1 MRFLLHAFFSLSL
14 FMGTMEDVMAMDGQ
28 SLDVVKSNV
37 KKALLDG
44 SPEQALDVVKGALQE
59 SPEDIDL
66 INFAGLTYVVV
77 GDFEEAVPYLL
88 ESVDVDPVNTF
99 KALVLAVSKVDDN
112 KHIYVAMI
120 PCLMNYRKEDS
131 ILVFSLI
138 GIGFDLDVGNELYYK
153 SVIDG
158 CSLDSLMNNPDI
170 REVFQKYP
178 DLFFDENEIG
188 PIFKK
193 YGMTDRRAEVEER
206 EKIKT
211 VTE

>member
-88 ESVDVDPVNTF
+88 ESVDVDPVNTL